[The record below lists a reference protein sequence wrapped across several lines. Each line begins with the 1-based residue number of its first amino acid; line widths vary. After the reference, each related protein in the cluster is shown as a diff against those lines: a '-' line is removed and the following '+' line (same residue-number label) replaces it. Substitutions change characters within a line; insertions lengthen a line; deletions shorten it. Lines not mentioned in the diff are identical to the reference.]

1 MHTFIKVNIICM
13 DTKKHKPSIFVRFV
27 NGINHFIRSFKN
39 FFKSKPT
46 NNEYMPV
53 ETSAA
58 TGGSTIIDNSV
69 KSVNQNNQNQN
80 VGITTRNDDLSLFRT
95 NDAYL

>member
-1 MHTFIKVNIICM
+1 
-13 DTKKHKPSIFVRFV
+13 
-27 NGINHFIRSFKN
+27 
-39 FFKSKPT
+39 
-46 NNEYMPV
+46 MPV

-80 VGITTRNDDLSLFRT
+80 VGITSRNDDATIFRT
-95 NDAYL
+95 SDVAV